1 MNKTAKII
9 LTVVSILFVLS
20 FAAWLLVPRILLA
33 VSTKAILDDV
43 GEAATYF
50 TEYDVRN
57 EDVQTIDNGHI
68 TIDIPA
74 DYTIKDTHIDSVTI
88 YKKPE
93 TNLTLLMI
101 DSDNMSEMN
110 LLKEENLSEYLTDV
124 QFNIGTKQLTKGF
137 EALGNGLPDSA
148 YNTFKCIWMLDKEDN
163 SFWNINQAT
172 AFFVTGT
179 LKNILIQYENTMIY
193 ETDDI
198 CGFVG
203 YTQLDNG
210 TFRVRLEMYQTD
222 DLNTV
227 STVMLRVK
235 DLETAYAVMNS
246 ARASE

>member
-9 LTVVSILFVLS
+9 LTVVSILSVLS

-33 VSTKAILDDV
+33 ASTKAILDDV

-68 TIDIPA
+68 AIDIPA
-74 DYTIKDTHIDSVTI
+74 DYTIKDTHIDSVII

-110 LLKEENLSEYLTDV
+110 LLKEETLSEYLTDV

-137 EALGNGLPDSA
+137 EVLGNGLPDSA

-163 SFWNINQAT
+163 SFWNTNQAT
-172 AFFVTGT
+172 AFLVTGT

-210 TFRVRLEMYQTD
+210 IFRVRLEMYQTD